1 MAIYNLCFL
10 FKKLKF
16 VNAIRENAELPSKNT
31 KMRFCAEDLNKKGLA
46 KR

>member
-1 MAIYNLCFL
+1 ML
-10 FKKLKF
+10 FVQKIKIRQCL
-16 VNAIRENAELPSKNT
+16 RENAELPSKNT